1 MPWTFFDSS
10 GRKLNTTST
19 LIDNLDIDG
28 ATDIGADIANGD
40 LLIIDDGAGG
50 ANRKTTV
57 DRLKTYIGTSAV
69 SLNGSQTSEATST
82 ATSAA
87 DMLTSSTLDIA
98 AAEEFQY
105 IVGGRKTSG
114 AVDNAALGIKINS
127 TVTGE
132 ALAATPSRTWGCST
146 ANVAQSGGG
155 QGWFGSRVSNYQ
167 GTAGGNA
174 NAFGASG
181 GNRAS
186 GSLSGLCES
195 AVVPIATVTIVS
207 IRAITDDSNNTV
219 SADELHVYSFANS

>member
-114 AVDNAALGIKINS
+114 AVDNAALGIKINT

>member
-1 MPWTFFDSS
+1 MPWTFYNANGQRLSS
-10 GRKLNTTST
+10 AATNISV
-19 LIDNLDIDG
+19 LDIDG
-28 ATDIGADIANGD
+28 ATDIGAPIANGD

-114 AVDNAALGIKINS
+114 AVDNAALGIKINT

-132 ALAATPSRTWGCST
+132 ALAATPARTWGSST

-167 GTAGGNA
+167 GCSGGNA

-195 AVVPIATVTIVS
+195 AVVPIATVTAVV
-207 IRAITDDSNNTV
+207 IRGITDNASNTLG
-219 SADELHVYSFANS
+219 SDELHVYKFVTS